1 MCPFH
6 KLSFDEVEFCYEDF
20 PQIDTLTSKRESAD
34 IISED
39 KVIKMDTNVVWPVSL
54 CKGEMTHE
62 DRHTGRVPCD

>member
-39 KVIKMDTNVVWPVSL
+39 KVIKMDTNVV
-54 CKGEMTHE
+54 
-62 DRHTGRVPCD
+62 